1 MRYIAVITADVV
13 ASRNILPKH
22 RTKLYTDL
30 ETFIAQ
36 LQTTKII
43 TQYEFSRGDS
53 FQCITN
59 KNEQI
64 LKIALLLRCF
74 IISYTY
80 PRSSATYNHD
90 VRMGI
95 GVGQVDFLKKTSLAH
110 SDGEAFYLSG
120 GGLDNLKKMPYN
132 LALKTYNHTFNQSI
146 EPSILLLDALMQA
159 WTTNQAQTIFY
170 LLQNFTEEE
179 IALKLKISQ
188 SAVNQ
193 RKKAANWY
201 AVQKLLHYFQ
211 NTVTNI
217 S

>member
-43 TQYEFSRGDS
+43 AQYEFSRGDS
-53 FQCITN
+53 FQCITQ
-59 KNEQI
+59 KKEHT
-64 LKIALLLRCF
+64 LKTALLIRCF
-74 IISYTY
+74 IICYNY
-80 PRSSATYNHD
+80 PRSTATYNQD
-90 VRMGI
+90 IRMGI
-95 GVGQVDFLKKTSLAH
+95 GIGKVDFLKKTSLAH
-110 SDGEAFYLSG
+110 SDGEAFHLSG
-120 GGLDNLKKMPYN
+120 GGLDSLKKMAYN
-132 LALKTYNHTFNQSI
+132 LDVKTYNQAFNQSI
-146 EPSILLLDALMQA
+146 EPSILLLDALIQA

-170 LLQNFTEEE
+170 LLQDFTEEQ
-179 IALKLKISQ
+179 IAHKLKISQ

-201 AVQKLLHYFQ
+201 AVQNLLYYFE
-211 NTVTNI
+211 NSITNI
-217 S
+217 K